1 MRKRDLTGASLIL
14 SLAGF
19 SLARGAVCAE
29 NPAEQLETPAV
40 EVIGVTPLP
49 GLGVPAAQV
58 PANVQAVTGAEIM
71 RQHPLNLPEFMSQ
84 RLSGVNVNENQGN
97 PFQPDLTYRGFTA
110 SPLLGTPQGI
120 SVYQDGVRINE
131 PFGDTVNWDSIPTA
145 AISTINLIPGSNPL
159 FGLNTLGGAL
169 SIRTKS
175 GAQYP
180 GTAATLYGG
189 SFGRRSVD
197 VQHGGTNG
205 EFDYFASAS
214 GFREDGWRA
223 QSPSDVRQFFSKL
236 GWQDGKTDIDL
247 SITHAETDLTGNG
260 LLPQSM
266 LRADPRQ
273 IYTLSDHTRNRMTLL
288 TLNATRWLTGDLLWS
303 STAYYRESGKNTIN
317 GDVNEVSDPRNGVAP
332 YEDGGATAIYPAS
345 SVNRTRTR
353 QRGYGFS
360 TQAALTSEE
369 QSGRRNLLI
378 VGGGYDR
385 SASDFRQSYQ
395 LGGFDSD
402 RSATPT
408 GTETEIVNLDGE
420 SATASLFVTDT
431 LSPGPRWHL
440 TGSARYNSTRVR
452 TVDGLSPPLP
462 PPAAGLGSDLSF
474 AKLNPAAG
482 VSYTPE
488 GAPGFYAGFSQG
500 NRPPSPVELGCADRN
515 SPCKLPNAMTSDP
528 PLRQVV
534 SRTLEA
540 GARART
546 ASGLRWNATL
556 FRTVSYDDI
565 LFVSSSASS
574 GFFTNFGKTRRQG
587 LEAALERARGKFTWA
602 LNYSLID
609 ATYQSSAVLF
619 SQANSTADSNGD
631 IQVSPGD
638 RLPGIPRHHLNA
650 AANYDLTVKTTVG
663 AGAVA
668 VSRQFARGNDNN
680 RHQPDAANFLGP
692 GEIDG
697 YAIFNLNLDYK
708 LDRGLRAFAKL
719 ANVFDRRYAT
729 AGALRQNFFPGGS
742 LAAPGAQVNET
753 FYAPGAPR
761 ALWIG
766 IQLVPDAA
774 ERRQSREAQ
783 ASRD

>member
-1 MRKRDLTGASLIL
+1 MRKRDFTGASLVL
-14 SLAGF
+14 SLAAF
-19 SLARGAVCAE
+19 ALARGAACAE

-49 GLGVPAAQV
+49 GFGVPAAQV

-71 RQHPLNLPEFMSQ
+71 RQHPLSLPEFMSQ

-97 PFQPDLTYRGFTA
+97 PFQPDLTYRGFAA

-131 PFGDTVNWDSIPTA
+131 PFGDTVNWDLIPTS

-197 VQHGGTNG
+197 VQHGGRNG

-214 GFREDGWRA
+214 AFREDGWRV

-236 GWQDGKTDIDL
+236 GWEDGTTDIDF
-247 SITHAETDLTGNG
+247 SITHAETDLGGNA

-266 LRADPRQ
+266 LRADPKQ
-273 IYTLSDHTRNRMTLL
+273 AYTLRDNTRNRMTLF
-288 TLNATRWLTGDLLWS
+288 TLNATRWLAGDLLWS
-303 STAYYRESGKNTIN
+303 STAYFRQSEKNTSS
-317 GDVNEVSDPRNGVAP
+317 GDVNEVSDPRNNVMA
-332 YEDGGATAIYPAS
+332 YEDGDPNAS
-345 SVNRTRTR
+345 SVNRTRTS

-395 LGGFDSD
+395 LGRFDSD

-408 GTETEIVNLDGE
+408 GTETEIVNLDGG

-431 LSPGPRWHL
+431 HSLDPRWHL
-440 TGSARYNSTRVR
+440 TGSARYNTTRVR
-452 TVDGLSPPLP
+452 TADGLSPPLP
-462 PPAAGLGSDLSF
+462 PPAAGLGSDLTF

-488 GAPGFYAGFSQG
+488 GTPGFYAGFSQG

-534 SRTLEA
+534 SRTIEA

-546 ASGLRWNATL
+546 ASGLRWNATM

-587 LEAALERARGKFTWA
+587 VEAALERLEGKFSWA

-609 ATYQSSAVLF
+609 ATYRSSAALF
-619 SQANSTADSNGD
+619 SRANSAADANGD

-650 AANYDLTVKTTVG
+650 AATYDLTDRTTVG

-680 RHQPDAANFLGP
+680 RHQPDAVNFLGP
-692 GEIDG
+692 GEIAG

-729 AGALRQNFFPGGS
+729 AGALRQNFFPGGN
-742 LAAPGAQVNET
+742 LAAPRAQVNET

-774 ERRQSREAQ
+774 AGGRSRAAQ

>member
-1 MRKRDLTGASLIL
+1 MA
-14 SLAGF
+14 
-19 SLARGAVCAE
+19 
-29 NPAEQLETPAV
+29 
-40 EVIGVTPLP
+40 
-49 GLGVPAAQV
+49 
-58 PANVQAVTGAEIM
+58 
-71 RQHPLNLPEFMSQ
+71 
-84 RLSGVNVNENQGN
+84 
-97 PFQPDLTYRGFTA
+97 
-110 SPLLGTPQGI
+110 
-120 SVYQDGVRINE
+120 
-131 PFGDTVNWDSIPTA
+131 
-145 AISTINLIPGSNPL
+145 
-159 FGLNTLGGAL
+159 
-169 SIRTKS
+169 
-175 GAQYP
+175 
-180 GTAATLYGG
+180 
-189 SFGRRSVD
+189 
-197 VQHGGTNG
+197 
-205 EFDYFASAS
+205 
-214 GFREDGWRA
+214 FREHGARV
-223 QSPSDVRQFFSKL
+223 QSSSDVRQFFSKL
-236 GWQDGKTDIDL
+236 GWEDGTTDIDF
-247 SITHAETDLTGNG
+247 SITHAETDLNGNG
-260 LLPQSM
+260 LQPRSM
-266 LRADPRQ
+266 LRADPKQ
-273 IYTLSDHTRNRMTLL
+273 AYTLSDNTRNRMTLL
-288 TLNATRWLTGDLLWS
+288 SLNTTRWLTTDLLWS
-303 STAYYRESGKNTIN
+303 STAYFRQSEKNTSS
-317 GDVNEVSDPRNGVAP
+317 GDVNEVSDPRDPRNNVMP
-332 YEDGGATAIYPAS
+332 YEDGDPNAS
-345 SVNRTRTR
+345 SVNRTRTS

-378 VGGGYDR
+378 VGAGYDR

-408 GTETEIVNLDGE
+408 GTETEIVNLNGG

-431 LSPGPRWHL
+431 HSQGPRWHL
-440 TGSARYNSTRVR
+440 TGSARYNVTRVR

-474 AKLNPAAG
+474 VKLNPAAG

-515 SPCKLPNAMTSDP
+515 SPCHLPNAMASDP
-528 PLRQVV
+528 PLKQVV
-534 SRTLEA
+534 ARTIEL

-546 ASGLRWNATL
+546 ASGLRWNAVL
-556 FRTVSYDDI
+556 FRTMSYDDI
-565 LFVSSSASS
+565 LFVSSSVTS
-574 GFFTNFGKTRRQG
+574 GYFTNFGKTRRQG
-587 LEAALERARGKFTWA
+587 LEAAVERLEGKFSWT

-609 ATYQSSAVLF
+609 ATYQSSALLF
-619 SQANSTADSNGD
+619 SQANSTADANGD

-638 RLPGIPRHHLNA
+638 RIPGIPRHHLNA
-650 AANYDLTVKTTVG
+650 SASYDLTDRTTVG

-680 RHQPDAANFLGP
+680 RHQPDGVNFLGP
-692 GEIDG
+692 GETAG
-697 YAIFNLNLDYK
+697 YAIFNMSLDYK

-719 ANVFDRRYAT
+719 GNIFDRRYTT

>member
-1 MRKRDLTGASLIL
+1 MRKRDFTGASLIL
-14 SLAGF
+14 SLAGLA
-19 SLARGAVCAE
+19 LARGAVCAE
-29 NPAEQLETPAV
+29 NPAEQLETPV
-40 EVIGVTPLP
+40 IEVIGVTPLP
-49 GLGVPAAQV
+49 GFGVPAAQV
-58 PANVQAVTGAEIM
+58 PANVQAVTGADIM
-71 RQHPLNLPEFMSQ
+71 RQHPLNLSEFMSQ
-84 RLSGVNVNENQGN
+84 RLSGVNVNENQSN
-97 PFQPDLTYRGFTA
+97 PFQPDISYRGFAA

-131 PFGDTVNWDSIPTA
+131 PFGDTVNWDLIPTS

-180 GTAATLYGG
+180 GTAATFYGG

-214 GFREDGWRA
+214 AFREDGWRV

-236 GWQDGKTDIDL
+236 GWQDGTTDIDL

-317 GDVNEVSDPRNGVAP
+317 GDVNEVSDPRNNLAPVVP
-332 YEDGGATAIYPAS
+332 YEDGDPNAS
-345 SVNRTRTR
+345 SVNRTRTS

-360 TQAALTSEE
+360 TQAAITSGEPP
-369 QSGRRNLLI
+369 GRSNLVI
-378 VGGGYDR
+378 VGGGYDH

-395 LGGFDSD
+395 LGGFNAD
-402 RSATPT
+402 RSTAPT
-408 GTETEIVNLDGE
+408 GAETEIVNLDGGT
-420 SATASLFVTDT
+420 STASLFVTDT
-431 LSPGPRWHL
+431 HSPGPHWHF
-440 TGSARYNSTRVR
+440 TGSARYNVTRVR

-462 PPAAGLGSDLSF
+462 PPAAGLGNDLTF
-474 AKLNPAAG
+474 VKLNPAVGA
-482 VSYTPE
+482 SYTPQ

-515 SPCKLPNAMTSDP
+515 SPCHLPNAMASDP

-534 SRTLEA
+534 ARTLEV

-546 ASGLRWNATL
+546 ASGLRWNAAL
-556 FRTVSYDDI
+556 FRTTNYDDI
-565 LFVSSSASS
+565 LFVSSSVSS

-587 LEAALERARGKFTWA
+587 LEAALERSEGKFSWV

-619 SQANSTADSNGD
+619 SQANSTADANGD
-631 IQVSPGD
+631 IQVSPGN
-638 RLPGIPRHHLNA
+638 RIPGIPRHHLNA
-650 AANYDLTVKTTVG
+650 AANYDLTDRITVG

-680 RHQPDAANFLGP
+680 QHQPDGVNFLGP
-692 GEIDG
+692 GEIGG
-697 YAIFNLNLDYK
+697 YTLFNLNLDYK
-708 LDRGLRAFAKL
+708 LDRGLQVFAKVS
-719 ANVFDRRYAT
+719 NVFGRRYAT
-729 AGALRQNFFPGGS
+729 AGALRQNFFPGGN

-774 ERRQSREAQ
+774 GGRQSPAAQ
-783 ASRD
+783 AGRD

>member
-1 MRKRDLTGASLIL
+1 MRKRDFTGASLIL

-19 SLARGAVCAE
+19 ALARSAACAE
-29 NPAEQLETPAV
+29 NPAEQLEKPAV

-58 PANVQAVTGAEIM
+58 PANVQAVTGEEIT

-97 PFQPDLTYRGFTA
+97 PFQLDLTYRGFAA

-131 PFGDTVNWDSIPTA
+131 PFGDTVSWDLIPTA

-180 GTAATLYGG
+180 GTAATLYAG

-197 VQHGGTNG
+197 AQHGGANG
-205 EFDYFASAS
+205 ESDYFVSASA
-214 GFREDGWRA
+214 FRDDGWRV
-223 QSPSDVRQFFSKL
+223 QSASDVRHFFSKL
-236 GWQDGKTDIDL
+236 GWQDGTTDVDF
-247 SITHAETDLTGNG
+247 SITRAESDLTGNG

-266 LRADPRQ
+266 VRDDPKQ
-273 IYTLSDHTRNRMTLL
+273 AYTLSDHTRNRMTLL
-288 TLNATRWLTGDLLWS
+288 SLNATRWLAGDLLWS
-303 STAYYRESGKNTIN
+303 GTAYYRESERNTLN
-317 GDVNEVSDPRNGVAP
+317 GDVNQISDARNGVVP
-332 YEDGGATAIYPAS
+332 YEDGDPNTS

-360 TQAALTSEE
+360 TQAALTSG
-369 QSGRRNLLI
+369 SPPGGSNLVI

-395 LGGFDSD
+395 LGGFNPD
-402 RSATPT
+402 RSTAPA
-408 GTETEIVNLDGE
+408 GAETEIVNLDGGT
-420 SATASLFVTDT
+420 STASLFVTDT
-431 LSPGPRWHL
+431 HSPGPRWHL
-440 TGSARYNSTRVR
+440 TGSARYNVARIR

-462 PPAAGLGSDLSF
+462 PPSAGLGNDLTF
-474 AKLNPAAG
+474 AKLNPAVGA
-482 VSYTPE
+482 SYTPE

-515 SPCKLPNAMTSDP
+515 SPCHLQNAMASDP
-528 PLRQVV
+528 PLKQVV
-534 SRTLEA
+534 ARTIEV

-546 ASGLRWNATL
+546 ASGLRWNAAV
-556 FRTVSYDDI
+556 FRTMNRDDI

-574 GFFTNFGKTRRQG
+574 GFCTNFGKTRRQG
-587 LEAALERARGKFTWA
+587 LEAAVERLEGKFSWA

-609 ATYQSSAVLF
+609 ATYQSSALLF

-631 IQVSPGD
+631 IQVSPGN
-638 RLPGIPRHHLNA
+638 RIPGIPRHHLNA
-650 AANYDLTVKTTVG
+650 AANYDLTDRTTVG

-680 RHQPDAANFLGP
+680 RHQPDAVNFLGP
-692 GEIDG
+692 GEIAG

-719 ANVFDRRYAT
+719 SNVFGRRYAT
-729 AGALRQNFFPGGS
+729 AGALQQNFFPGGN

-761 ALWIG
+761 ALWVG
-766 IQLVPDAA
+766 IQLVPDVAPVRAA
-774 ERRQSREAQ
+774 R
-783 ASRD
+783 

>member
-1 MRKRDLTGASLIL
+1 MPKRNFTGASLIL
-14 SLAGF
+14 SIAGF
-19 SLARGAVCAE
+19 ALAQGAACAE

-49 GLGVPAAQV
+49 GFGVPAAQV
-58 PANVQAVTGAEIM
+58 PANVQAVTGEEIG

-84 RLSGVNVNENQGN
+84 RLPGVNVNENQSN
-97 PFQPDLTYRGFTA
+97 PFQPDVTYRGFSA

-131 PFGDTVNWDSIPTA
+131 PFGDTVNWDLIPGS

-197 VQHGGTNG
+197 VQHGGRNG

-214 GFREDGWRA
+214 AFREDGWRV
-223 QSPSDVRQFFSKL
+223 QSPSDVRQFFTKL
-236 GWQDGKTDIDL
+236 GWEDGTTDIDF
-247 SITHAETDLTGNG
+247 SITHADTDLTGNG

-266 LRADPRQ
+266 YRDDPKQ
-273 IYTLSDHTRNRMTLL
+273 AYTLSDHTRNRMTLFS
-288 TLNATRWLTGDLLWS
+288 LNATRWLTGDLLLS
-303 STAYYRESGKNTIN
+303 GTAYYRDSEKSTLN
-317 GDVNEVSDPRNGVAP
+317 GDLNEVSDPRNGVVA
-332 YEDGGATAIYPAS
+332 YDDGDPNAS

-360 TQAALTSEE
+360 TQAAFTSEE
-369 QSGRRNLLI
+369 PSGRRNLLI

-395 LGGFDSD
+395 LGGFNAD
-402 RSATPT
+402 RSTAPA
-408 GTETEIVNLDGE
+408 GVETEIANLDGG
-420 SATASLFVTDT
+420 SATASLFATDT
-431 LSPGPRWHL
+431 HSLGPRWHF
-440 TGSARYNSTRVR
+440 TGSARYNVTRVR

-462 PPAAGLGSDLSF
+462 PPSAGLGNDLTF
-474 AKLNPAAG
+474 AKLNPAVGAA
-482 VSYTPE
+482 YTPE

-515 SPCKLPNAMTSDP
+515 SPCHLPNAMASDP
-528 PLRQVV
+528 PLKEVV
-534 SRTLEA
+534 ARTLEV

-556 FRTVSYDDI
+556 FRTMNYDDI

-574 GFFTNFGKTRRQG
+574 GFFTNFGRTRRQG
-587 LEAALERARGKFTWA
+587 LEAALERSEGKFSWA

-619 SQANSTADSNGD
+619 SQANSTADSSGN
-631 IQVSPGD
+631 IQVSPGN
-638 RLPGIPRHHLNA
+638 RIPGIPRHHLNA
-650 AANYDLTVKTTVG
+650 GANYDLTDRTTVG

-668 VSRQFARGNDNN
+668 VSRQFARGNENN
-680 RHQPDAANFLGP
+680 QHQPDGVNFLGP
-692 GEIDG
+692 GEIPG
-697 YAIFNLNLDYK
+697 YAILNLNLDYK
-708 LDRGLRAFAKL
+708 LDRGWRLFAKL

-729 AGALRQNFFPGGS
+729 AGALQQNFFPGGN

-761 ALWIG
+761 ALWVG
-766 IQLVPDAA
+766 IQLVPDVAPVRAA
-774 ERRQSREAQ
+774 R
-783 ASRD
+783 

>member
-1 MRKRDLTGASLIL
+1 MPKRNFTGASLIL
-14 SLAGF
+14 SVAGSALAQ
-19 SLARGAVCAE
+19 GAACAE

-49 GLGVPAAQV
+49 GFGVPAAQV
-58 PANVQAVTGAEIM
+58 PANVQAVTGEEIG

-84 RLSGVNVNENQGN
+84 RLPGVNVNENQSN
-97 PFQPDLTYRGFTA
+97 PFQPDVTYRGFSA

-131 PFGDTVNWDSIPTA
+131 PFGDTVNWDLIPSS

-197 VQHGGTNG
+197 VQHGGRNG

-214 GFREDGWRA
+214 AFREDGWRA
-223 QSPSDVRQFFSKL
+223 HSPSDVRQFFSKL
-236 GWQDGKTDIDL
+236 GWEDGTTDIDF
-247 SITHAETDLTGNG
+247 SVTHADSDLTGNG

-266 LRADPRQ
+266 YRDDPKQ
-273 IYTLSDHTRNRMTLL
+273 AYTLSDHTRNRMTLFS
-288 TLNATRWLTGDLLWS
+288 LNATRWLTGDLLLS
-303 STAYYRESGKNTIN
+303 GTAYYRDSEKSTLN
-317 GDVNEVSDPRNGVAP
+317 GDLNEVSDPRSGVMA
-332 YEDGGATAIYPAS
+332 YDDGDPNAS

-353 QRGYGFS
+353 QRSYGFS
-360 TQAALTSEE
+360 TQAALR
-369 QSGRRNLLI
+369 SGDPPGRSDLVI
-378 VGGGYDR
+378 VGGSYDH
-385 SASDFRQSYQ
+385 SASEFRQSYQ
-395 LGGFDSD
+395 LGGFNAD
-402 RSATPT
+402 RSAAPT
-408 GTETEIVNLDGE
+408 GAETEIVNLEGG
-420 SATASLFVTDT
+420 SATASLFATDT
-431 LSPGPRWHL
+431 HSLGPRWHL
-440 TGSARYNSTRVR
+440 TGSARYNVTRVH

-462 PPAAGLGSDLSF
+462 PPAAGLGNDLTFS
-474 AKLNPAAG
+474 KLNPAAG
-482 VSYTPE
+482 VSYAPE

-500 NRPPSPVELGCADRN
+500 NRPPSPVELGCADPN
-515 SPCKLPNAMTSDP
+515 SPCHLPNAMASDP
-528 PLRQVV
+528 PLKQVV
-534 SRTLEA
+534 SRTIEI
-540 GARART
+540 GARARA
-546 ASGLRWNATL
+546 ASGLRWNTTL
-556 FRTVSYDDI
+556 FRTMNYDDI

-574 GFFTNFGKTRRQG
+574 GFFTNFGRTRRQG
-587 LEAALERARGKFTWA
+587 LEAALERLEGKFSWA

-619 SQANSTADSNGD
+619 SRANSTADSNGN
-631 IQVSPGD
+631 IQVSPGN
-638 RLPGIPRHHLNA
+638 RIPGIPRHHLNA
-650 AANYDLTVKTTVG
+650 AANYDLTEKITVG

-668 VSRQFARGNDNN
+668 ASRQFARGNENN
-680 RHQPDAANFLGP
+680 QHQPDGVNFLGP
-692 GEIDG
+692 GEIPG
-697 YAIFNLNLDYK
+697 YAILNLNLDYK
-708 LDRGLRAFAKL
+708 LDRGWRLFAKL
-719 ANVFDRRYAT
+719 SNVFDRRYAT
-729 AGALRQNFFPGGS
+729 AGALQQNFFPGGN

-774 ERRQSREAQ
+774 GGRQSRAAQ

>member
-1 MRKRDLTGASLIL
+1 MRNRTRDLAGASLIL

-19 SLARGAVCAE
+19 ALARGAACAE
-29 NPAEQLETPAV
+29 NLAEQLETPV
-40 EVIGVTPLP
+40 IEVIGITPLP
-49 GLGVPAAQV
+49 GFGVPAAQV
-58 PANVQAVTGAEIM
+58 PANVQAVTGAEIV

-84 RLSGVNVNENQGN
+84 RLPGVNVNDNQSN
-97 PFQPDLTYRGFTA
+97 PFQPDVTYRGFSA

-131 PFGDTVNWDSIPTA
+131 PFGDTVNWDLVPTA

-180 GTAATLYGG
+180 GTGAQLYGG
-189 SFGRRSVD
+189 SFGRRSAEA
-197 VQHGGTNG
+197 QHGGTKG
-205 EFDYFASAS
+205 EFDYYASAS
-214 GFREDGWRA
+214 AFREDGWRA

-236 GWQDGKTDIDL
+236 GWQDGKTDIDF
-247 SITHAETDLTGNG
+247 SITHAESDLTGNG

-266 LRADPRQ
+266 YKSDPRQ
-273 IYTLSDHTRNRMTLL
+273 AYTLRDDTRNRMTLL
-288 TLNATRWLTGDLLWS
+288 TLNATRWLTTDLLWS
-303 STAYYRESGKNTIN
+303 NTAYIRHSEKNTSN
-317 GDVNEVSDPRNGVAP
+317 GDLNEVSDPRNGVLP
-332 YEDGGATAIYPAS
+332 YEDLDPNAS
-345 SVNRTRTR
+345 STNRTRTS

-360 TQAALTSEE
+360 TQAALTSGNL
-369 QSGRRNLLI
+369 SGPRNLVI

-385 SASDFRQSYQ
+385 SANEFRQSYQ
-395 LGGFDSD
+395 LGGFNAE
-402 RSATPT
+402 RGAVPT
-408 GTETEIVNLDGE
+408 GAETEIVNLDGG
-420 SATASLFVTDT
+420 SSTASLFVTDT

-440 TGSARYNSTRVR
+440 TGSARYNVTRVH

-462 PPAAGLGSDLSF
+462 PPAAGLGNDLTF

-482 VSYTPE
+482 LSYTPE
-488 GAPGFYAGFSQG
+488 GSPGFYAGFSQG

-515 SPCKLPNAMTSDP
+515 SPCHLPNAMASDP

-556 FRTVSYDDI
+556 FRTMNYDDI

-587 LEAALERARGKFTWA
+587 LEAALQRPEGKFSWA

-619 SQANSTADSNGD
+619 SQANSTADANGD
-631 IQVSPGD
+631 IQVSPGN
-638 RLPGIPRHHLNA
+638 RIPGIPRHHLNA
-650 AANYDLTVKTTVG
+650 AANYDVTDRTTVG
-663 AGAVA
+663 AGAIA
-668 VSRQFARGNDNN
+668 VSRQLARGNDNN
-680 RHQPDAANFLGP
+680 RHQPDGVNFMGP
-692 GEIDG
+692 GEIPG

-708 LDRGLRAFAKL
+708 LDRGLWIFAKL

-729 AGALRQNFFPGGS
+729 AGALRQNFFPGGN
-742 LAAPGAQVNET
+742 LAAPNAGVNET

-761 ALWIG
+761 VLWVG
-766 IQLVPDAA
+766 IQLAPDAEGVRA
-774 ERRQSREAQ
+774 GR
-783 ASRD
+783 

>member
-1 MRKRDLTGASLIL
+1 MRRRDFTGASLIL
-14 SLAGF
+14 TLAGF
-19 SLARGAVCAE
+19 AFARGAACAE

-71 RQHPLNLPEFMSQ
+71 RQHPLNLSEFMSQ
-84 RLSGVNVNENQGN
+84 RLSGVNVNENQSN
-97 PFQPDLTYRGFTA
+97 PFQPDLTYRGFAA

-131 PFGDTVNWDSIPTA
+131 PFGDTVNWDLIPTS

-189 SFGRRSVD
+189 SFGRRAAD
-197 VQHGGTNG
+197 VQHGGTSG

-214 GFREDGWRA
+214 AFREDGWRV
-223 QSPSDVRQFFSKL
+223 QSSSDVRQFFAKL
-236 GWQDGKTDIDL
+236 GWQDGTTDIDF
-247 SITHAETDLTGNG
+247 SITHAESDLSGNG

-266 LRADPRQ
+266 VRDDPKQ
-273 IYTLSDHTRNRMTLL
+273 AYTLADHTRNRMTLYS
-288 TLNATRWLTGDLLWS
+288 LNATRWLAGNLLWS
-303 STAYYRESGKNTIN
+303 GTAYYRESQKNTSN
-317 GDVNEVSDPRNGVAP
+317 GDLNEVSDPRYGVIA
-332 YEDGGATAIYPAS
+332 YDDGDPNAS
-345 SVNRTRTR
+345 SVNRTRTS

-360 TQAALTSEE
+360 TQAALTSGERPGP
-369 QSGRRNLLI
+369 SNLVI
-378 VGGGYDR
+378 VGGGYDH

-395 LGGFDSD
+395 LGGFDSE

-408 GTETEIVNLDGE
+408 GTETEIVNLDGA
-420 SATASLFVTDT
+420 SSTASLFVMDT
-431 LSPGPRWHL
+431 YSPGPRWHL
-440 TGSARYNSTRVR
+440 TGSARYNVTRVR

-462 PPAAGLGSDLSF
+462 PPAAGLGNDLTFS
-474 AKLNPAAG
+474 KLNPAVGA
-482 VSYTPE
+482 SYTPE

-500 NRPPSPVELGCADRN
+500 NRPPSPVELGCSDPN
-515 SPCKLPNAMTSDP
+515 SPCHLPNAMASDP
-528 PLRQVV
+528 PLKQVV
-534 SRTLEA
+534 SRTIEA

-556 FRTVSYDDI
+556 FRTVNYDDI

-587 LEAALERARGKFTWA
+587 LEAALERSQEKFSWA
-602 LNYSLID
+602 LNYTLID

-619 SQANSTADSNGD
+619 SQANSSADANGD
-631 IQVSPGD
+631 IQVSPGN
-638 RLPGIPRHHLNA
+638 RMPGIPRHHLNA
-650 AANYDLTVKTTVG
+650 SATYDLTDRTTVG

-680 RHQPDAANFLGP
+680 RHEPDGANFLGP
-692 GEIDG
+692 GEIAG
-697 YAIFNLNLDYK
+697 YTIFNVNLDYK
-708 LDRGLRAFAKL
+708 IDRGLRAFAKL
-719 ANVFDRRYAT
+719 SNVFDQRYAT
-729 AGALRQNFFPGGS
+729 AGALRQNFFPGGN

-761 ALWIG
+761 ALWVG
-766 IQLVPDAA
+766 IQLVQDAPVRA
-774 ERRQSREAQ
+774 AR
-783 ASRD
+783 

>member
-1 MRKRDLTGASLIL
+1 MRKRDFTGASLIL

-19 SLARGAVCAE
+19 ALARGAVCAE

-49 GLGVPAAQV
+49 GFGVPAAQV
-58 PANVQAVTGAEIM
+58 PANVQAVTGADIM
-71 RQHPLNLPEFMSQ
+71 RQHPLNLSEFMSQ
-84 RLSGVNVNENQGN
+84 RLSGVNVNENQSN
-97 PFQPDLTYRGFTA
+97 PFQPDISYRGFAA

-131 PFGDTVNWDSIPTA
+131 PFGDTVNWDLIPTS

-169 SIRTKS
+169 S
-175 GAQYP
+175 
-180 GTAATLYGG
+180 
-189 SFGRRSVD
+189 
-197 VQHGGTNG
+197 
-205 EFDYFASAS
+205 
-214 GFREDGWRA
+214 
-223 QSPSDVRQFFSKL
+223 
-236 GWQDGKTDIDL
+236 
-247 SITHAETDLTGNG
+247 
-260 LLPQSM
+260 
-266 LRADPRQ
+266 
-273 IYTLSDHTRNRMTLL
+273 LL
-288 TLNATRWLTGDLLWS
+288 TLNATRWLASDLLWS
-303 STAYYRESGKNTIN
+303 STAYFRQSEKNTSS
-317 GDVNEVSDPRNGVAP
+317 GDVNEVSDPRNNVMA
-332 YEDGGATAIYPAS
+332 YEDGDPNAS
-345 SVNRTRTR
+345 SVNRTRTS

-360 TQAALTSEE
+360 AQAALTSEE

-500 NRPPSPVELGCADRN
+500 NRPPSPVELGCADPN
-515 SPCKLPNAMTSDP
+515 SPCHLPNAMTSDP
-528 PLRQVV
+528 PLKQVV
-534 SRTLEA
+534 SRTIEA

-546 ASGLRWNATL
+546 ASGLRWNATM

-587 LEAALERARGKFTWA
+587 LEAAVERLEGKSSWT

-609 ATYQSSAVLF
+609 ATYRSSAVLF
-619 SQANSTADSNGD
+619 SQANSTADPNGN
-631 IQVSPGD
+631 IQVTPGN
-638 RLPGIPRHHLNA
+638 RIPGIPRHHLNA
-650 AANYDLTVKTTVG
+650 AANYDLTEKITVG

-668 VSRQFARGNDNN
+668 VSRQFVRGNDNN
-680 RHQPDAANFLGP
+680 RHQPDAVNFLGP
-692 GEIDG
+692 GEIGG

-708 LDRGLRAFAKL
+708 LDHGLRAFAKL
-719 ANVFDRRYAT
+719 SNVFDRRYAT
-729 AGALRQNFFPGGS
+729 AGALRQNFFPGGN

-774 ERRQSREAQ
+774 GGRQSRAAQ
-783 ASRD
+783 AGRD

>member
-1 MRKRDLTGASLIL
+1 MRNRDLASLIL
-14 SLAGF
+14 SLAGLA
-19 SLARGAVCAE
+19 LARGAACAE

-49 GLGVPAAQV
+49 GFGVPAAQV
-58 PANVQAVTGAEIM
+58 PANVQAVTGAEIV
-71 RQHPLNLPEFMSQ
+71 RQHPLNLSEFMSQ
-84 RLSGVNVNENQGN
+84 RLSGVNVNENQSN
-97 PFQPDLTYRGFTA
+97 PFQPDLTYRGFAA

-189 SFGRRSVD
+189 SFGRRSAE
-197 VQHGGTNG
+197 VQHGGANG
-205 EFDYFASAS
+205 ELDYFASAS
-214 GFREDGWRA
+214 AFREDGWRA

-236 GWQDGKTDIDL
+236 GWQDGTTDVDF
-247 SITHAETDLTGNG
+247 SITHAESDLTGNG

-266 LRADPRQ
+266 LLADPRQ
-273 IYTLSDHTRNRMTLL
+273 IYTLSDHTRNRMTLFS
-288 TLNATRWLTGDLLWS
+288 LNATRWLADDLLWS
-303 STAYYRESGKNTIN
+303 GTAYYRDSKKNTLN
-317 GDVNEVSDPRNGVAP
+317 GDINEISDSRYGVVP
-332 YEDGGATAIYPAS
+332 YEDGAPSDPAS

-360 TQAALTSEE
+360 MQAALTSGDRP
-369 QSGRRNLLI
+369 GRSNLVI

-395 LGGFDSD
+395 LGGFNAD
-402 RSATPT
+402 RSTAPT
-408 GTETEIVNLDGE
+408 GAETEIVNLDGGT
-420 SATASLFVTDT
+420 STASLFVTDT
-431 LSPGPRWHL
+431 HSLGPRWHL
-440 TGSARYNSTRVR
+440 TGSARYNVTRVH
-452 TVDGLSPPLP
+452 TADGLSPPLP
-462 PPAAGLGSDLSF
+462 PPAAGLGNDLTF
-474 AKLNPAAG
+474 VKLNPAVGAA
-482 VSYTPE
+482 YTPE

-515 SPCKLPNAMTSDP
+515 SPCHLPNAMASDP
-528 PLRQVV
+528 PLKQVV
-534 SRTLEA
+534 ARTIEV

-556 FRTVSYDDI
+556 FRTVNYDDI
-565 LFVSSSASS
+565 LFVSSSVSS

-587 LEAALERARGKFTWA
+587 VEAALERLEGKFSWA
-602 LNYSLID
+602 LTYGLID
-609 ATYQSSAVLF
+609 ATYQSSALLF
-619 SQANSTADSNGD
+619 SQANSSADANGD
-631 IQVSPGD
+631 IRVSPGD
-638 RLPGIPRHHLNA
+638 RIPGIPRHHLNA
-650 AANYDLTVKTTVG
+650 AANYDLTDRTTVG

-680 RHQPDAANFLGP
+680 GHQPDGVNFLGP
-692 GEIDG
+692 GEIAG

-719 ANVFDRRYAT
+719 GNVFGRRYAS
-729 AGALRQNFFPGGS
+729 AGALRQNFFPNGN
-742 LAAPGAQVNET
+742 LAAPGAQANET

-774 ERRQSREAQ
+774 AGSQRRAAQ
-783 ASRD
+783 

>member
-14 SLAGF
+14 SLAGLA
-19 SLARGAVCAE
+19 LARSAACAE

-40 EVIGVTPLP
+40 EVIGITPLP
-49 GLGVPAAQV
+49 GFGVPAAQV

-71 RQHPLNLPEFMSQ
+71 RQHPVNLPEFMSQ

-97 PFQPDLTYRGFTA
+97 PFQPDVTYRGFSA

-131 PFGDTVNWDSIPTA
+131 PFGDTVNWDLIPTS
-145 AISTINLIPGSNPL
+145 AISTINLVPGSNPL

-189 SFGRRSVD
+189 SFGRRSVEA
-197 VQHGGTNG
+197 QHGGANG
-205 EFDYFASAS
+205 EFDYFASANA
-214 GFREDGWRA
+214 FREDGWRA

-236 GWQDGKTDIDL
+236 GWQDGKTDIDF
-247 SITHAETDLTGNG
+247 SITHAESDLSGNG

-266 LRADPRQ
+266 VRDDPRQ
-273 IYTLSDHTRNRMTLL
+273 AYTLRDNTRNRMTLF
-288 TLNATRWLTGDLLWS
+288 TLNATHWLSGDRLWS
-303 STAYYRESGKNTIN
+303 STAYFRRSEKNTSN
-317 GDVNEVSDPRNGVAP
+317 GDVNEVSDPRNGVTP
-332 YEDGGATAIYPAS
+332 YEDGDPNAS
-345 SVNRTRTR
+345 SVNRTRTS

-360 TQAALTSEE
+360 TQAALTTEDP
-369 QSGRRNLLI
+369 SGRRNLLI

-395 LGGFDSD
+395 LGGFNAD
-402 RSATPT
+402 RSAMPT
-408 GTETEIVNLDGE
+408 GAQTEIVNLEGG
-420 SATASLFVTDT
+420 SATASLFATDT
-431 LSPGPRWHL
+431 HSPSPQWHF
-440 TGSARYNSTRVR
+440 TGSARYNVTRVR

-462 PPAAGLGSDLSF
+462 PPAAGLGNDLSF
-474 AKLNPAAG
+474 SKLNPAVGA
-482 VSYTPE
+482 SYTPE
-488 GAPGFYAGFSQG
+488 GAPGLYAGFSQG
-500 NRPPSPVELGCADRN
+500 NRPPSPVELGCADPN
-515 SPCKLPNAMTSDP
+515 SPCHLPNAMASDP
-528 PLRQVV
+528 PLKQVV
-534 SRTLEA
+534 SRTIEA

-556 FRTVSYDDI
+556 FRTMNYDDI

-587 LEAALERARGKFTWA
+587 LEAALERSEGKLSWA
-602 LNYSLID
+602 LNYSLVE
-609 ATYQSSAVLF
+609 ATYRSSAVLF
-619 SQANSTADSNGD
+619 SQANSTADANGD

-638 RLPGIPRHHLNA
+638 RIPLIPRHHLNA
-650 AANYDLTVKTTVG
+650 AASYDLTDRTTVR

-680 RHQPDAANFLGP
+680 RHQPDGVNFLGP
-692 GEIDG
+692 GEIPG

-708 LDRGLRAFAKL
+708 LDRGLHVFAKL

-729 AGALRQNFFPGGS
+729 AGALQQNFFPSGN

-761 ALWIG
+761 ALWVG

-774 ERRQSREAQ
+774 PVRAAR
-783 ASRD
+783 